1 LRRIFLLYKR
11 HINCLGFQDPD
22 RLHQCRPSAIFWRSF
37 AELQPQKNCA
47 LGNARIKFA
56 IFPNCRTAPHPG
68 SEKTAE
74 PRTTDVGVSWKLRN
88 CDETPQPP
96 TKLQKCR
103 KTTDICGYLPKS
115 AVLQRLQNCRTADSA
130 ISSETVEP
138 QNCRI
143 IRISRNHISRRNC
156 AVAQP
161 RNRRTAELQ
170 LCFADGRHWSS

>member
-1 LRRIFLLYKR
+1 MRFIIITRPAAALDRENYVYVWS
-11 HINCLGFQDPD
+11 IN
-22 RLHQCRPSAIFWRSF
+22 QCRPSAIFWRSF

-143 IRISRNHISRRNC
+143 IRISRNHIPRRNR

-161 RNRRTAELQ
+161 RNNRTTELQ
-170 LCFADGRHWSS
+170 LRFADGRH